1 MLIFNMVFLFTI
13 FKISFKS
20 LHENYLG
27 KSILS
32 SSCDPLSWGRCLML
46 VLIVKRAVTAAWAV
60 LLWISKACSLPKS
73 ASCVQIFSSLS
84 STFWSLSLKLLKP
97 GQEPLKYQGPRDFQA
112 LENWMLEKLNE
123 EPSVSEKE
131 IFPPAN
137 LHIYNFYRLGF
148 IFQEG
153 TCSWE

>member
-1 MLIFNMVFLFTI
+1 MVFLFAI

-20 LHENYLG
+20 LRGNYSG

-32 SSCDPLSWGRCLML
+32 SSHDPLSWGRCLML
-46 VLIVKRAVTAAWAV
+46 MSIVKKAVTAAWAV
-60 LLWISKACSLPKS
+60 LLWISKACSLPKN
-73 ASCVQIFSSLS
+73 ASCVQIFTSLFS
-84 STFWSLSLKLLKP
+84 AFWSFSLKLLKP

-137 LHIYNFYRLGF
+137 LLIYNFYRLGF
-148 IFQEG
+148 IFQEEI
-153 TCSWE
+153 CSWE